1 MLLCG
6 KAVSTNRQLGFS
18 FGAWV
23 KALVS
28 SLQVRRCCVTRP
40 PTPWMDNETIL
51 NLQSQTD
58 KLRRGAHQSNS
69 ESSWSAFREVWR
81 MVHRVLHPCRQPLRF
96 DPDKLNL
103 HFATTARRTLDVES
117 TNQDE
122 LFQLIRGLTDKEGA
136 FHLTKRSPE
145 NP

>member
-28 SLQVRRCCVTRP
+28 SPQVRRCCVTRP
-40 PTPWMDNETIL
+40 PAPWMDNETIL

-69 ESSWSAFREVWR
+69 ESSWSAFREARNKIKSAIRKARKAFMEKAFLSKSLKKSGAWFTMYSTPV
-81 MVHRVLHPCRQPLRF
+81 VRQ
-96 DPDKLNL
+96 
-103 HFATTARRTLDVES
+103 A
-117 TNQDE
+117 
-122 LFQLIRGLTDKEGA
+122 
-136 FHLTKRSPE
+136 
-145 NP
+145 